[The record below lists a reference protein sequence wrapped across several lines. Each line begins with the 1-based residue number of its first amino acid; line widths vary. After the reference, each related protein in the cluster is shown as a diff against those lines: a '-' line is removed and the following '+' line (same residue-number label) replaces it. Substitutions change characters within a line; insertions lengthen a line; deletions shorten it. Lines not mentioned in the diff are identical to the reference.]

1 MAKQSFP
8 KNLVKNR
15 LATVEL
21 ALSKLSSDFEETT
34 YRKSALVEE
43 CIKSARE
50 ELEAAFERL
59 FEDEYQRAFELA
71 GIAWLH
77 TDFGRQ
83 IIDAE
88 AIEHILGE
96 SDYLE
101 LGTLGVSWE
110 EKAKQHFAFLE
121 QELQRVRAEI
131 NSSRNNGAA

>member
-1 MAKQSFP
+1 MAKQSLT

-21 ALSKLSSDFEETT
+21 ALSKLDADYEQTT
-34 YRKSALVEE
+34 YRKNVLVAD
-43 CIKSARE
+43 CIKNARE
-50 ELEAAFERL
+50 ELEAAFEKL
-59 FEDEYQRAFELA
+59 FDDNFQNAFELA

-83 IIDAE
+83 LIDAE

-101 LGTLGVSWE
+101 LSDIGIPWE
-110 EKAKQHFAFLE
+110 NRAKTHLSFLD
-121 QELQRVRAEI
+121 QELQKLRAEI
-131 NSSRNNGAA
+131 NASRGST

>member
-1 MAKQSFP
+1 MAKQNFP

-21 ALSKLSSDFEETT
+21 ALSKLSADYEETT
-34 YRKSALVEE
+34 YRKSAVVAD
-43 CIKSARE
+43 CIKNARE
-50 ELEAAFERL
+50 ELDAAFEKL

-101 LGTLGVSWE
+101 LGDIGISWQ
-110 EKAKQHFAFLE
+110 EKARQHFAFLE

-131 NSSRNNGAA
+131 TASRGMTN

>member
-1 MAKQSFP
+1 LAKQSLS

-21 ALSKLSSDFEETT
+21 ALSKLDAEFEQTT
-34 YRKSALVEE
+34 YRKNPLVSD
-43 CIKSARE
+43 CIKKARQ

-59 FEDEYQRAFELA
+59 FDDEFQTAFDLA

-88 AIEHILGE
+88 AIEHLLGE

-101 LGTLGVSWE
+101 LTEIGIPWE
-110 EKAKQHFAFLE
+110 NKAKQHVAFLE
-121 QELQRVRAEI
+121 QELQRLRAEI
-131 NSSRNNGAA
+131 NASRGSK

>member
-21 ALSKLSSDFEETT
+21 ALSKLSADYEETT
-34 YRKSALVEE
+34 YRKSAVVAD
-43 CIKSARE
+43 CIKNARE
-50 ELEAAFERL
+50 ELDAAFEKL

-101 LGTLGVSWE
+101 LGEIGIPWE
-110 EKAKQHFAFLE
+110 DRAKQHFAILE

-131 NSSRNNGAA
+131 SASRGTAI

>member
-1 MAKQSFP
+1 MAKQTLT

-21 ALSKLSSDFEETT
+21 ALSKLDADYEQTT
-34 YRKSALVEE
+34 YRKSALVAD
-43 CIKSARE
+43 CVKNARE

-59 FEDEYQRAFELA
+59 FDEEYQQAFDLA

-96 SDYLE
+96 SAYLE
-101 LGTLGVSWE
+101 LSDIGIPWKD
-110 EKAKQHFAFLE
+110 KARQHFAYLE

-131 NSSRNNGAA
+131 NSSRGSK

>member
-1 MAKQSFP
+1 MAKQSLT

-21 ALSKLSSDFEETT
+21 ALSKLDADYEQTT
-34 YRKSALVEE
+34 YRKNVLVAD
-43 CIKSARE
+43 CIKNARE
-50 ELEAAFERL
+50 ELEAAFEKL
-59 FEDEYQRAFELA
+59 FDDNFQNAFELA

-83 IIDAE
+83 LIDAE

-101 LGTLGVSWE
+101 LSDIGIPWE
-110 EKAKQHFAFLE
+110 NRAKQHLAFLD
-121 QELQRVRAEI
+121 QELQKLRAEI
-131 NSSRNNGAA
+131 NASRGST

>member
-1 MAKQSFP
+1 MAKQSLT

-21 ALSKLSSDFEETT
+21 ALSKLDADYEETT
-34 YRKSALVEE
+34 YRKSALVAD
-43 CIKSARE
+43 CIKNAHE
-50 ELEAAFERL
+50 ELDAAFERL
-59 FEDEYQRAFELA
+59 FEDEYQKAFDLA

-88 AIEHILGE
+88 AIEHLLGE

-101 LGTLGVSWE
+101 LSDIGIPWND
-110 EKAKQHFAFLE
+110 KAKQHFAFLE
-121 QELQRVRAEI
+121 QELQRVRAEV
-131 NSSRNNGAA
+131 NASRGSK

>member
-1 MAKQSFP
+1 MAKQSLT

-21 ALSKLSSDFEETT
+21 ALSKLDADYQETT
-34 YRKSALVEE
+34 YRKNTLVAD
-43 CIKSARE
+43 CIKNARE
-50 ELEAAFERL
+50 ELETAFESL
-59 FEDEYQRAFELA
+59 FDDNFQSAFELA

-83 IIDAE
+83 LIDAE

-101 LGTLGVSWE
+101 LSDIGVPWE
-110 EKAKQHFAFLE
+110 NRAKQHLAFLDL
-121 QELQRVRAEI
+121 ELQKLRAEI
-131 NSSRNNGAA
+131 NASRGST